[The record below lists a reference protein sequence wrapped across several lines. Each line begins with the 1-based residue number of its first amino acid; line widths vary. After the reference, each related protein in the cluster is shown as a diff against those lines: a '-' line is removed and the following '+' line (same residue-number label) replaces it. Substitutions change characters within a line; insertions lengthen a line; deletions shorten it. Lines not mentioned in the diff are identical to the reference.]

1 MVSEAPPFWWTK
13 ADWRAW
19 SLAPVSWIYG
29 AVARSRM
36 ENARR
41 LAVEVPVFCVG
52 NFTVGGAGKTPTALA
67 MGAAAKRLGLTPGF
81 LSRGYGGNIRKA
93 TVVDCERHNAA
104 DVGDEPLLLA
114 KKALTVVSPDRSAG
128 ARRLVEEGIDF
139 IIMDDGFQSAAIG
152 FDFALLVVD
161 SLRGIG
167 NGHVIPGG
175 PVRAPMVDQMRH
187 ASALLVI
194 GDGPEAAPVIRVAG
208 RAAKPVYE
216 AKLSVIRP
224 RRFRGRKVLAFAAI
238 GNPEKFFASL
248 RSAGAD
254 IVDARSF
261 GDHHHFAEDEAAE
274 LIDTAAAQDLQLVT
288 TSKDMVRLAHA
299 KGKVAELAEKTDVLE
314 VRLDFDPP
322 KLAQTLIEQAIQS
335 FKKKALRPA

>member
-19 SLAPVSWIYG
+19 SLAPISWIYG

-36 ENARR
+36 ENAPR
-41 LAVEVPVFCVG
+41 LAVDVPVLCVG

-67 MGAAAKRLGLTPGF
+67 LSAAAKKAGLTPGF
-81 LSRGYGGNIRKA
+81 LSRGYGGNVRKP
-93 TVVDCERHNAA
+93 TIVDKEHHNAG

-114 KKALTVVSPDRSAG
+114 QKALTVVSPERPAG
-128 ARRLVEEGIDF
+128 ARRLIEEGVDF

-194 GDGPEAAPVIRVAG
+194 GDGRQAYPVIRVAG
-208 RAAKPVYE
+208 RAAKPVHE

-224 RRFRGRKVLAFAAI
+224 RRFRRQKVLAFAAI

-248 RSAGAD
+248 HSAGAD
-254 IVDARSF
+254 IVSARSF
-261 GDHHHFAEDEAAE
+261 GDHHHFVEDEAAE

-288 TSKDMVRLAHA
+288 TSKDMVRLSHA

-322 KLAQTLIEQAIQS
+322 GLAQTFVVQTLQS
-335 FKKKALRPA
+335 FKKKALRSG